1 MKGFLSMV
9 EGGTEGVVEGIF
21 LLSSASLGV
30 GGGEVVSALLTC
42 HDSLSWSLEG
52 FSRLL
57 IQ

>member
-1 MKGFLSMV
+1 MKGFLSRV

-30 GGGEVVSALLTC
+30 GGGEVVSALQTC
-42 HDSLSWSLEG
+42 HDSLIWSLEG

-57 IQ
+57 VQ